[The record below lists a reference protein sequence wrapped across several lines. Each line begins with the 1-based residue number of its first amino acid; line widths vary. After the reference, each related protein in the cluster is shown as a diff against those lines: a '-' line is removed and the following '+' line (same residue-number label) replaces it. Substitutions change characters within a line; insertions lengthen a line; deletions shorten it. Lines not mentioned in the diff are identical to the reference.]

1 MEQVARPSL
10 QELRDA
16 AEQIQDVV
24 VHTPLVPL
32 HHHQST
38 SATSY

>member
-16 AEQIQDVV
+16 AHRAQPALSFLLCEAGDGIEDA
-24 VHTPLVPL
+24 P
-32 HHHQST
+32 
-38 SATSY
+38 